1 MEASVG
7 TEVSGSTVAAAAV
20 VGRTVALV
28 EDRDRLEHI
37 GSRQKGEVQ

>member
-7 TEVSGSTVAAAAV
+7 TEVSGSTVAAA

>member
-20 VGRTVALV
+20 GRTVALV
-28 EDRDRLEHI
+28 EDRGGLEHI